1 MIVNDKSIQ
10 IIEKYLCTRKD
21 SNSSIYDLMQKLL
34 LFELVYETINQRFIK
49 KETAGSLLE
58 SQLLNNYFL
67 ISYIYVQ
74 SNVLAKL
81 LDYDKRTISFINLWQ
96 ETKDLLKQDEKYF
109 EIKNQIESLQNNKCL
124 KKIKTIR
131 DTIICHNDENSNL
144 KVLVDIRE
152 AVILIFKIYGY
163 FSSFIT
169 NKFDFLIMREESF
182 LEDEIEKL
190 THPLFNKE
198 QEKEEFR
205 QNYKKVL
212 EEFGLK
218 YMTVPDIHKLMKE
231 TVKFEIKTHLI

>member
-1 MIVNDKSIQ
+1 MIVNDNSIQ
-10 IIEKYLCTRKD
+10 IIEKYLCNRKD
-21 SNSSIYDLMQKLL
+21 SGSSIYDLMQKLL

-49 KETAGSLLE
+49 KETAGSFLE

-81 LDYDKRTISFINLWQ
+81 LDYDKRTISFINLWR
-96 ETKDLLKQDEKYF
+96 EVKDLLKQDEKYF
-109 EIKNQIESLQNNKCL
+109 EIKNQIENLQHNESLE
-124 KKIKTIR
+124 KIKTIR

-144 KVLVDIRE
+144 EVLVDIRE
-152 AVILIFKIYGY
+152 AIVLVFKIYGY
-163 FSSFIT
+163 FNSFIP
-169 NKFDFLIMREESF
+169 NKIDFLTIREESF

-190 THPLFNKE
+190 TQPLFSTE
-198 QEKEEFR
+198 QEREEFR

-218 YMTVPDIHKLMKE
+218 YMTVQDIHKLMKE
-231 TVKFEIKTHLI
+231 TIKVEVKTSSI

>member
-1 MIVNDKSIQ
+1 MNDKSIQ
-10 IIEKYLCTRKD
+10 IIEKYLCTKKD
-21 SNSSIYDLMQKLL
+21 SASSIYDLMQKLL

-49 KETAGSLLE
+49 EETAGTFLE

-81 LDYDKRTISFINLWQ
+81 LDYDRRTISFINLWR
-96 ETKDLLKQDEKYF
+96 EVKDLLKQDDKYF

-124 KKIKTIR
+124 EKIKTIR
-131 DTIICHNDENSNL
+131 DTIICHNDEKSNF
-144 KVLVDIRE
+144 KVHVDIRE
-152 AVILIFKIYGY
+152 AIILVFKIYGY
-163 FSSFIT
+163 FNSFIT
-169 NKFDFLIMREESF
+169 NKFDFLTIREESF

-190 THPLFNKE
+190 THPLFSTE

-218 YMTVPDIHKLMKE
+218 YMTVQDIHKLMKE
-231 TVKFEIKTHLI
+231 TIKVEVKTSSI